1 MQSGPD
7 IVAPM
12 TWHAA
17 AEQVT
22 SRQAGGIRP
31 GRRIAPPPIV
41 MPAPGALAHA
51 VSDDGVTACGEESAS
66 GLRLLTGPW
75 PLGNRG
81 LCCSQ
86 CLAVT
91 DGNAGN

>member
-1 MQSGPD
+1 
-7 IVAPM
+7 M
-12 TWHAA
+12 TWHAE
-17 AEQVT
+17 AERVKRIQP
-22 SRQAGGIRP
+22 RGIRP
-31 GRRIAPPPIV
+31 GRRVAPAAIKV
-41 MPAPGALAHA
+41 PAPGSPAHA
-51 VSDDGVTACGEESAS
+51 VSDDGETACGESAS

-91 DGNAGN
+91 DGNAGTNAARLDQ